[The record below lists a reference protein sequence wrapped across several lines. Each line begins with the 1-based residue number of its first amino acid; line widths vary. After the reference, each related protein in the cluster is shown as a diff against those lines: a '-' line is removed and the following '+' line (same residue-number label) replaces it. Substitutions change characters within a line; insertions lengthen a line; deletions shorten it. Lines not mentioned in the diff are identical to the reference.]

1 MNSLRPGEKKKNM
14 LVGTC
19 FLTLYIHSS
28 ISLKDKRRVVQG
40 LCHRLRKRFPV
51 CVAEID
57 YQEYWQKAGLGVAY
71 LSNESSQIYRV
82 LQQVVNYVD
91 CSADV
96 EIVDFFIEIL

>member
-1 MNSLRPGEKKKNM
+1 M
-14 LVGTC
+14 LVKLAC
-19 FLTLYIHSS
+19 LYIRI
-28 ISLKDKRRVVQG
+28 ISLKDKRQVV
-40 LCHRLRKRFPV
+40 RAVPPV
-51 CVAEID
+51 KKTISCVRCRD